1 MAKPKL
7 CEIIAVA
14 GGKKGETEKALG
26 DSYHKLQKAELFDGM
41 KRTYRPR
48 EENGETLPEE
58 QKHPQMR
65 LGEVIADNLARLRE
79 LFDLTLT
86 LDAGNCVAKADV
98 VIDDKP
104 LLTGLPVPTTLF
116 LEKQLQNVIDFV
128 SKIPTPDPAEQWRYD
143 GDQDMLTAGPRYT
156 VRTKK
161 IQKPIVLFPATPEH
175 PAQTQLVTEDVAAGD
190 WSQVLFTTR
199 MPAAERNAILERA
212 KRLKDAVEAARS
224 RANVQEV
231 DKKEMGET
239 VLNYIFGTAYR
250 KPAGK

>member
-14 GGKKGETEKALG
+14 GGKKGETEKALT
-26 DSYHKLQKAELFDGM
+26 DSYHKLQKGELFDGL
-41 KRTYRPR
+41 KRSYRPR
-48 EENGETLPEE
+48 EEGGETLPEE
-58 QKHPQMR
+58 QKHPQ
-65 LGEVIADNLARLRE
+65 LHLKDVIADNCAKLQE

-98 VIDDKP
+98 EVDGKT
-104 LLTGLPVPTTLF
+104 LLAGIPVPTTLF
-116 LEKQLQNVIDFV
+116 LEKQLQNIIDFV

-143 GDQDMLTAGPRYT
+143 GDQDMLVAGPRNT

-175 PAQTQLVTEDVAAGD
+175 PAQTQLITEDVAAGE
-190 WSQVLFTTR
+190 WSQMLFTTR

-224 RANVQEV
+224 RANVTEV
-231 DKKEMGET
+231 DKKEMGG
-239 VLNYIFGTAYR
+239 VLLSYVFGTAY
-250 KPAGK
+250 KKAAAK